1 MLVPHHLLFFFKITN
16 DLLETL
22 LEQLNLL
29 LITRYLLR
37 LNYCSLRVL
46 LLSSCVD
53 VDLSLKSHIRILDS
67 CDQLLLFVDFLP
79 LQDRLNRK
87 FLIFQVDLTFNLVNK
102 FIRVRIR
109 HFFQIVQLFVI
120 LDFFLSHF
128 DLVFVFS
135 VSDSILHFP
144 ALLSPFKKFQLVN
157 GLLSFDVFQGFCA
170 LCKLVHFRVSLVYF
184 FFAFFIQFPKL
195 LIHFG
200 IVFGHLTFKGLF
212 RIHDLVAELQLDFHF
227 FGVLR

>member
-22 LEQLNLL
+22 LEPLNFL
-29 LITRYLLR
+29 LITGYLLR

-102 FIRVRIR
+102 LIRVRIR
-109 HFFQIVQLFVI
+109 HFFQIIQLFVFDEKI
-120 LDFFLSHF
+120 LGYPN
-128 DLVFVFS
+128 VKVFS
-135 VSDSILHFP
+135 FILSNPRMRLYFIFTIW
-144 ALLSPFKKFQLVN
+144 ALIFIFNLIPSSSMQMIEKFTN
-157 GLLSFDVFQGFCA
+157 
-170 LCKLVHFRVSLVYF
+170 
-184 FFAFFIQFPKL
+184 
-195 LIHFG
+195 
-200 IVFGHLTFKGLF
+200 
-212 RIHDLVAELQLDFHF
+212 E
-227 FGVLR
+227 